1 MSAAMSMTAAKVI
14 VSIAIESP
22 VIGFMASAQGRP
34 PSNGC
39 DQETASGL
47 RLQMTNA
54 ADSDTEVSLQR
65 LLLPLRD
72 AALPFVL
79 LGETAHPQRP

>member
-14 VSIAIESP
+14 VSIAIESS

-39 DQETASGL
+39 DQETASGA

-54 ADSDTEVSLQR
+54 ADSDTEVSPQR

-79 LGETAHPQRP
+79 LGESAHPQRP